1 MTKSMDICTL
11 SLFILIL
18 IIAVSVAVWAG
29 LASPLTWSL
38 AAVVVLIPVV
48 RRKLMDRKRI
58 DWKDEYSVGIES
70 IDEQHKKLIDLIN
83 TLQTIVD
90 YSTGKEFEQECLAA
104 VVDYTK
110 THFVY
115 EEGLMSQ
122 YGYPDFEAHKAQ
134 HQKMIDKVN
143 DLLAA
148 YEKDPES
155 AMNDALEFLKQWL
168 IRHIN
173 GTDKQY
179 SEYLL
184 SKGVH

>member
-1 MTKSMDICTL
+1 MNKSMDMCAL
-11 SLFILIL
+11 SLFVLML
-18 IIAVSVAVWAG
+18 VIAVLVAVWAG
-29 LASPLTWSL
+29 PASPLTWSL
-38 AAVVVLIPVV
+38 AAVLVLIPVV
-48 RRKLMDRKRI
+48 RRKFMDRRRV
-58 DWKDEYSVGIES
+58 DWKDEYSVGIQS
-70 IDEQHKKLIDLIN
+70 IDEQHKKLINLIN
-83 TLQTIVD
+83 TLQTIVN
-90 YSTGKEFEQECLAA
+90 YSTGEEFERECLAA

-115 EEGLMSQ
+115 EEGLMSK

-148 YEKDPES
+148 YEEHPES
-155 AMNDALEFLKQWL
+155 AMKDALDFLKQWL

-179 SEYLL
+179 SEFLL
-184 SKGVH
+184 SKGAH